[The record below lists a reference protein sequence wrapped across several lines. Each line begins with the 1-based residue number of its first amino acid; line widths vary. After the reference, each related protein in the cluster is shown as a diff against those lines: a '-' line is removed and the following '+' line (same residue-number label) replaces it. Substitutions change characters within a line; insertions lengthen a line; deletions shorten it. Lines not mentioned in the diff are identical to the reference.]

1 MKQLKNFVLG
11 GFALF
16 ALISLMGFLLAAL
29 GGDLERPKIRA
40 DLSCSDN
47 AKAEKRSLHMREER
61 KLTLRVADMR
71 IEGEPDY
78 KVKYVIAKRMAEIEM
93 DAKKRHDDIL
103 ELCRSARGE
112 E

>member
-1 MKQLKNFVLG
+1 MKLLKNVVLG

-16 ALISLMGFLLAAL
+16 ALTGLIGFMLAAL
-29 GGDLERPKIRA
+29 DGDLDRPKIRPE
-40 DLSCSDN
+40 LSCKAN